1 MALGDTEPARAG
13 APNGGQ
19 PALLG
24 APAEYWT
31 ELTDPSQD
39 EPETHPA
46 HCGLLHIAAL
56 CPVHD
61 CPAWFPQTQPV
72 QVRVSS
78 TATINEWATG
88 SSGGHATSALPPKAA
103 QRRAKPP
110 GGASQSQ
117 VVPEA
122 QKTPGVWNF
131 TGSGVLDAAHFPGVE
146 VS

>member
-1 MALGDTEPARAG
+1 MGDTEPATTG
-13 APNGGQ
+13 VPTGGH
-19 PALLG
+19 PAVLG
-24 APAEYWT
+24 VPAEYWT
-31 ELTDPSQD
+31 ELTELPQD
-39 EPETHPA
+39 DPETHPA
-46 HCGLLHIAAL
+46 HWALLHVVAV
-56 CPVHD
+56 CPEHG
-61 CPAWFPQTQPV
+61 CPAGLPHAQPV

-103 QRRAKPP
+103 QRREKP
-110 GGASQSQ
+110 GGAAAHSQ

-131 TGSGVLDAAHFPGVE
+131 TASGVLEAAHFPVVE